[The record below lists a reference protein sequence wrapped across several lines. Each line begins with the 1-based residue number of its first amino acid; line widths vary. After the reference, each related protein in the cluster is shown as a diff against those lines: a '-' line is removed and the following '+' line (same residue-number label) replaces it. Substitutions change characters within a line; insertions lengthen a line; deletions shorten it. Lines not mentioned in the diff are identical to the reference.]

1 MKLQTNDLKM
11 SEEEPD
17 KSVKVSSR
25 STQFAVRTWQARLE
39 QSKFVEAEKKPIEVY
54 TKQEF
59 SQLLKHFYFTS
70 SSKSSSK

>member
-1 MKLQTNDLKM
+1 M

-17 KSVKVSSR
+17 KSVNVSIQAGQHNLQYVPGKR
-25 STQFAVRTWQARLE
+25 QARLE
-39 QSKFVEAEKKPIEVY
+39 QSEFVEAEKNPIEVY

-70 SSKSSSK
+70 GFKSSSK